1 MDDTTN
7 TAEPAVDPVAA
18 IAPAEPSDFTETA
31 PQAADPIFDHVSAEA
46 VAEDPALTF
55 TVTPEPEQGLVMEP
69 APQPEMDAEE
79 RPLELIDIVDAE
91 TSETFTPD
99 SILSLPSNASD
110 PKAEAEATR
119 INEELGATLVPM
131 SHPDNGTSDLYKTDA
146 KGNILVPAS
155 EAASMFDHGFVVA
168 DNG

>member
-1 MDDTTN
+1 MEDTTN
-7 TAEPAVDPVAA
+7 IAEPAADPVAA
-18 IAPAEPSDFTETA
+18 IAPAEPADFTETA
-31 PQAADPIFDHVSAEA
+31 PTAADPIFDHVSAED
-46 VAEDPALTF
+46 VAEDPASTF
-55 TVTPEPEQGLVMEP
+55 TVTPLPEQGLVMEP
-69 APQPEMDAEE
+69 APQPETAEDD
-79 RPLELIDIVDAE
+79 RPLELVDIVDAE

-99 SILSLPSNASD
+99 SVLSLPSNASD

-119 INEELGATLVPM
+119 INEKLGATFVPM